1 MNILHVVSSLDPVNG
16 GPPRVVA
23 RMAAAQAR
31 IGHSVSILSYGESD
45 GLAAIQEMTAR
56 MPGFASVHLEF
67 VEGGGLW
74 EKVFAQRAKARIE
87 SILTGINVVHIY
99 DFWTPILGI
108 AAWEARK
115 RSIPY
120 FVQPNGALDVWP
132 LKQKTLKKRIAL
144 LVYYRSML
152 NHAAGLCLGN
162 KDESDAVAL
171 LGVRARHIVLPLNA
185 IFLEELGEEPPSGEF
200 RKQIPSLG
208 DNPFI
213 VFLGRMHHKKGLDLL
228 AEGFAKFAERNK
240 RVHLV
245 VIGHDEGALADF
257 QHRIARHKLEDR
269 VHLPGP
275 VHGKGKW
282 AAFRDAACFALTSR
296 QEGFSI
302 AITEALAS
310 GLPVV
315 ISSDCHFPEVAEAGA
330 GRIVSLDPA
339 EIAEAFGEI
348 LDDPSKRESMSSAAR
363 SLIAQRFNLSAIAEK
378 LIGHYAK
385 TGA

>member
-1 MNILHVVSSLDPVNG
+1 MNILHIVSSLDPKNG

-23 RMAAAQAR
+23 RMAAAQALL
-31 IGHSVSILSYGESD
+31 GHSVTILSYGDSEV
-45 GLAAIQEMTAR
+45 LKAIQEMTAH

-67 VEGGGLW
+67 VDGNGLW
-74 EKVFAQRAKARIE
+74 EKLFARRAKAKLD

-99 DFWTPILGI
+99 DFWTPILGF

-115 RSIPY
+115 RGIPY

-132 LKQKTLKKRIAL
+132 LKQKVLKKQIAL

-152 NHAAGLCLGN
+152 NNAAGLCLGN
-162 KDESDAVAL
+162 KDESDAITL

-185 IFLEELGEEPPSGEF
+185 IFLEELGERPPAGEF
-200 RKQIPSLG
+200 RKQIPSLA
-208 DNPFI
+208 DKPFV
-213 VFLGRMHHKKGLDLL
+213 VFLGRLHYKKGLDLL
-228 AEGFAKFAERNK
+228 AEGFAKFAETNK
-240 RVHLV
+240 EVHLV

-282 AAFRDAACFALTSR
+282 EAFRDASCFALTSR

-330 GRIVSLDPA
+330 GRIVSLDPSQ
-339 EIAEAFGEI
+339 IADAFGDI
-348 LDDPSKRESMSSAAR
+348 LGDQTKRESMSKAAR
-363 SLIAQRFNLSAIAEK
+363 SLIAQRFNLPAIAEN
-378 LIGHYAK
+378 LIGQYSK
-385 TGA
+385 SCS